1 MSNVTAVS
9 SMSDLANS
17 IIKNFDANNDGAL
30 SKDEFG
36 SFLGQ
41 LLNNAGSQTTAPT
54 STVASGLATLYPSA
68 TAATERVKA
77 GVLSGFDGSKLDN
90 ASHTTFKYQV
100 GRILQ
105 YYPSTPEGLQ
115 QAMDEIRELVPGA
128 KIIGTNGDKID
139 FGDYTD
145 ERSGKIGVVDVLVG
159 AASGGR
165 AWAWQPVE

>member
-9 SMSDLANS
+9 STSDLANS
-17 IIKNFDANNDGAL
+17 IIKNFDTNNDGAL
-30 SKDEFG
+30 SKDEFA

-41 LLNNAGSQTTAPT
+41 LLNNAGSQTSTTT
-54 STVASGLATLYPSA
+54 SAASAGLSTLYPSA
-68 TAATERVKA
+68 AATTERVKA
-77 GVLSGFDGSKLDN
+77 GTLSGFDETKLNN
-90 ASHTTFKYQV
+90 AGHTSFKYQI

-115 QAMDEIRELVPGA
+115 RALDEVRELVPGA

-145 ERSGKIGVVDVLVG
+145 DRAGKIGVVDVLVG

>member
-9 SMSDLANS
+9 SMSDLASS

-30 SKDEFG
+30 SKDEFA

-41 LLNNAGSQTTAPT
+41 LLNNTSSQTSS
-54 STVASGLATLYPSA
+54 STNPVATGLTTLYPSA
-68 TAATERVKA
+68 TASAARVKSGTLA
-77 GVLSGFDGSKLDN
+77 GFDETKLNDTG
-90 ASHTTFKYQV
+90 HTSFKYQI

-105 YYPSTPEGLQ
+105 YYPSTPAGLQ
-115 QAMDEIRELVPGA
+115 QALDEIRQLVPGA

-139 FGDYTD
+139 FGDYND
-145 ERSGKIGVVDVLVG
+145 AKSGKIGVVDVLVG